1 MENLSRRDALQIIQ
15 NLREGTPPPVRLI
28 HHLHVGRQ
36 RWLEG
41 MAWYLDAARDADL
54 SAVRFI
60 VGEYGSGK
68 THFLRMT
75 AHMALE
81 RRFVTCEV
89 TLSREIRLDRF
100 DTVWR
105 AMMSNLA
112 TPESEGE
119 PEGIEAILNRWCEQ
133 AVEFP
138 KRLEQMLSELDR
150 IQQLDPDFRKAMRGY
165 LQAYVQDGD
174 RDIYLQWLKGDLIH
188 PSGVRAKIDRASA
201 RAMLRSLIYFFKHLG
216 YSGLVLFLDEL
227 ELIRDQSVRVRDANY
242 DVLRQFIDDAD
253 NLRSFLLLCSVTP
266 IMFDDDQKGFPSYP
280 ALRQRIGLM
289 FGDFEGD
296 YRAITIKLD
305 SPAAQLTDDD
315 LWEMAKRLRKIHSIA
330 MKWDA
335 KKVVPDDFLKKLVDA
350 AQREAPELPLPRLV
364 AQSTISILEAKN
376 QNPERELMDLLHEGI
391 GQTMEIIYQQER
403 LRHRPPWE

>member
-1 MENLSRRDALQIIQ
+1 MESLSRRDALQIIQ
-15 NLREGTPPPVRLI
+15 SIREGTPPPARLI

-41 MAWYLDAARDADL
+41 MAWYLDAAKCVDL

-75 AHMALE
+75 ARMALE
-81 RRFVTCEV
+81 RRFITCEV

-112 TPESEGE
+112 TPDLEGE

-133 AVEFP
+133 AVESSE
-138 KRLEQMLSELDR
+138 RLVQMLSELDQ

-165 LQAYVQDGD
+165 LRAYVQDGD
-174 RDIYLQWLKGDLIH
+174 RDNYLQWLKGNPARL
-188 PSGVRAKIDRASA
+188 PGVRARIDRASA
-201 RAMLRSLIYFFKHLG
+201 RAMLRSLIHFFKYLG

-227 ELIRDQSVRVRDANY
+227 ELIRDQNQKVRDANY

-266 IMFDDDQKGFPSYP
+266 VMVEDNQRGFPSYP
-280 ALRQRIGLM
+280 PLWQRIRPIIG
-289 FGDFEGD
+289 GVEGD
-296 YRAITIKLD
+296 YRAITINLD
-305 SPAAQLTDDD
+305 SLAAQLTDDD
-315 LWEMAKRLRKIHSIA
+315 LLEMAKRLRKIHSVA
-330 MKWDA
+330 MAWDA
-335 KKVVPDDFLKKLVDA
+335 EKVMPDDFLKKLVDA
-350 AQREAPELPLPRLV
+350 VQKETTEFSHPRLIV
-364 AQSTISILEAKN
+364 QSTISILEAKN
-376 QNPERELMDLLHEGI
+376 QNPERELMDLLPESI
-391 GQTMEIIYQQER
+391 RQAIEISHQQER
-403 LRHRPPWE
+403 LRHRVWEG